1 MQDPEMCKVTTVT
14 ILATEKIS
22 SVLEK
27 AHYKD
32 IAIILPANWTTSV
45 ITFTG
50 CATPDGTFVP
60 IVFADDVGA
69 VTIPSVAASQCIVLN
84 GEIRD
89 ALAAVPYIR
98 IVASTTQASTDKV
111 ITIIKTR

>member
-1 MQDPEMCKVTTVT
+1 MPDPEMCKVTTVT

-27 AHYKD
+27 AHYKH
-32 IAIILPANWTTSV
+32 IAIFLPANWTTSI

-50 CATPDGTFVP
+50 CSTADGTFLPV
-60 IVFADDVGA
+60 VFANDVGA
-69 VTIPSVAASQCIVLN
+69 VTIASVAASQCIVLN

-98 IVASTTQASTDKV
+98 IVATTTQASTDKV
-111 ITIIKTR
+111 ITIVKTQ